1 MLILRLKKHYYK
13 HMIKSNDFMSP
24 LKARVLFIRKFWI
37 KNSLNSFFEKSAKI
51 ELKSVCSST
60 SEEKQKIEKEFFDQ
74 REQRAEFENGNA
86 QKERALLEKIKT
98 IESEQ
103 NQLRS
108 SYQTLKR
115 YEVLWLSLYLLRELI
130 LYSKAA
136 LGFSGSFQSLPVFR
150 LVCRGTP

>member
-1 MLILRLKKHYYK
+1 M
-13 HMIKSNDFMSP
+13 
-24 LKARVLFIRKFWI
+24 
-37 KNSLNSFFEKSAKI
+37 
-51 ELKSVCSST
+51 
-60 SEEKQKIEKEFFDQ
+60 
-74 REQRAEFENGNA
+74 AEFENGNA

-136 LGFSGSFQSLPVFR
+136 SGFISKTYLY
-150 LVCRGTP
+150 LD